1 MPAAVDLRRDVAGE
15 NLEDTGLAGQL
26 LAPHLQQGVFG
37 RLALEV
43 EQVVV
48 VQLAERRGRRVT
60 PGRKGGQKVRTCW
73 CPLRFLATKL
83 ILAACKDIKIYL
95 HRLQIKSK
103 K

>member
-43 EQVVV
+43 E
-48 VQLAERRGRRVT
+48 
-60 PGRKGGQKVRTCW
+60 
-73 CPLRFLATKL
+73 
-83 ILAACKDIKIYL
+83 
-95 HRLQIKSK
+95 
-103 K
+103 